1 MYNQNRGGP
10 IDRFCAK
17 HPRFGIPNLMKIIV
31 FTQIGVY
38 LIDLLC
44 RLVFKFGW
52 LSVLEF
58 IPLNI
63 FQGQLWRLVTW
74 LVVPN
79 SDNPFYLL
87 LGCYFYYWIASM
99 LERQWGTARF
109 NLFYFGG
116 AILSVLVGLLVGL
129 LQRDLTHTYSV
140 IGLSYYLNLSIF
152 LVLATL
158 FGDTQ
163 VLFLFV
169 VPVKMKWMALLDLIP
184 IVISMVKAVRAG
196 YWMLALAPLAS
207 WINYFIFT
215 WPYWRAKLD
224 RAKYRHDPKV
234 IQFKQAQKQAQK
246 AQKNQQSQPWHHK
259 CAVCGITDLDDPNME
274 FRYCSKCDGYYCYCA
289 NHINNH
295 VHIHNS

>member
-79 SDNPFYLL
+79 SSNPFYLL

-116 AILSVLVGLLVGL
+116 AILSVLVGLLLGL

-207 WINYFIFT
+207 WINYFVFT

-224 RAKYRHDPKV
+224 RTRYRHDPKV
-234 IQFKQAQKQAQK
+234 IQFKQAQKQTQK
-246 AQKNQQSQPWHHK
+246 AQKAQQSQPWHHK